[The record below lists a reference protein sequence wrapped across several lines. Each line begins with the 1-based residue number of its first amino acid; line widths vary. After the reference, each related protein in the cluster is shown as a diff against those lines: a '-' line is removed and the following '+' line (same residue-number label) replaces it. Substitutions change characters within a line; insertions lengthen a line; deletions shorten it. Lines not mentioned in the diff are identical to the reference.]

1 MARNQAMTEVVNI
14 KLDLYVKS
22 CLSFFLY
29 NIRMQYLYATAHLSI
44 RLNCGNNLSSWWQL
58 FYDLGKQILNL
69 LNWAFQLKR
78 VI

>member
-29 NIRMQYLYATAHLSI
+29 NIRMQYLYDYLRGTAHLSI
-44 RLNCGNNLSSWWQL
+44 RLNCGNNLSS
-58 FYDLGKQILNL
+58 
-69 LNWAFQLKR
+69 
-78 VI
+78 